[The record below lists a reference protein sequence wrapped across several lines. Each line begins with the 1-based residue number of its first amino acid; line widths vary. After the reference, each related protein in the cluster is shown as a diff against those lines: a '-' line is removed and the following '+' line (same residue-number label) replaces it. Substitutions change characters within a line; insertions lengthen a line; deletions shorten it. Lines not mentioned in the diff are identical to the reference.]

1 LAILSEITSFG
12 LERFRVEFL
21 RHSCNKTNFT
31 HFKKGAV
38 MFSENARLQIENS
51 QQIKSSRIFSKSVLS
66 ADSFFAWIDLDLDN
80 NHKCILLE
88 GTIFQSTLESR
99 VLAEIEKFKFSIIST
114 PRTGFESVQVLIQT
128 GLH

>member
-1 LAILSEITSFG
+1 
-12 LERFRVEFL
+12 
-21 RHSCNKTNFT
+21 
-31 HFKKGAV
+31 

-114 PRTGFESVQVLIQT
+114 PRKVAAIESVHRVGESTLT
-128 GLH
+128 FHMLRWFSWANSF

>member
-1 LAILSEITSFG
+1 
-12 LERFRVEFL
+12 
-21 RHSCNKTNFT
+21 
-31 HFKKGAV
+31 

-114 PRTGFESVQVLIQT
+114 PRQGFESVKVLIQT
-128 GLH
+128 GILILTHCRRSSPM